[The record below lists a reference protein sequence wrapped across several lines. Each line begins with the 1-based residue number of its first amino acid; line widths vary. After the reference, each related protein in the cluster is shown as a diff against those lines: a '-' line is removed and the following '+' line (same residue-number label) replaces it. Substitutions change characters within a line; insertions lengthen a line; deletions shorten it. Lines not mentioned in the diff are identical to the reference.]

1 MDYKYLS
8 PFSKAIL
15 TGVFV
20 GFVLSIV
27 CLIYNLIYRGSTGF
41 TPSIIINVSSLI
53 FAVNLLFLVIGF
65 IYYGFLKTFKKGDL
79 IYIIVFVLLT
89 IFFIWQA
96 EGSHRS
102 ANNEITT
109 QFRGL
114 LAGIIL
120 ILGIG
125 ASFLIPFLF
134 RNKSFEE
141 NVL

>member
-1 MDYKYLS
+1 MDFKYLT

-20 GFVLSIV
+20 GFSLSIV
-27 CLIYNLIYRGSTGF
+27 CLIFNLIYRDSTGF
-41 TPSIIINVSSLI
+41 TPSIMINVSSLI
-53 FAVNLLFLVIGF
+53 FAINLLFLVLGVV
-65 IYYGFLKTFKKGDL
+65 YYGFLKTFKKGDL
-79 IYIIVFVLLT
+79 IYVIVFVLLT
-89 IFFIWQA
+89 IFFIWEA
-96 EGSHRS
+96 EGSHR
-102 ANNEITT
+102 AADREITS

-114 LAGIIL
+114 LVGIIV

-134 RNKSFEE
+134 RSKSFEE